1 MFVIRAVIQFP
12 VLYVVLADTIAV
24 LCNGMSFL

>member
-1 MFVIRAVIQFP
+1 MFVISAVIQFP

-24 LCNGMSFL
+24 LCNGISFL